1 MKKLLV
7 FLFLS
12 ISFVLA
18 SGVIGSSNKA
28 FDDND
33 MFNPEILKIDE
44 KKHLGIFVPN
54 VKIFLE
60 DGSVKDLY
68 SLMKEKPTILL
79 LSYYTCEGT
88 CPVRVDNLKKLI
100 QKTSL
105 KDKDFRILNLS
116 FDERDTLEIL
126 REFKKL
132 HGPFTEHWVFGIID
146 KESIQRLTK
155 AVGFKFFF
163 VERDKTFVHPNVYI
177 FLSPEGRI
185 TRYLYGVKPNE
196 RDIRIAL
203 AESTQDKI
211 SLNSVIDLAYLVCFT
226 YDPSRSRY
234 VVNPTLL
241 FGGLGFSALGLVILS
256 ALLLNKFTK
265 KEV

>member
-1 MKKLLV
+1 MKKFLVLL
-7 FLFLS
+7 LLS
-12 ISFVLA
+12 IGLASA
-18 SGVIGSSNKA
+18 SGVMGPSNKA

-33 MFNPEILKIDE
+33 IFNPEILKIDE
-44 KKHLGIFVPN
+44 RKYLGTFVPN
-54 VKIFLE
+54 VRILLE
-60 DGSVKDLY
+60 DGSVEDLY
-68 SLMKEKPTILL
+68 SLIKEKPTILL

-105 KDKDFRILNLS
+105 KDKDFRVLNLS
-116 FDERDTLEIL
+116 FDKRDTLETL

-132 HGPFTEHWVFGIID
+132 HGPFTYHWVFGIID
-146 KESIQRLTK
+146 KKSIHELTES
-155 AVGFKFFF
+155 VGFKFFF

-185 TRYLYGVKPNE
+185 TRYLYGVKPSE

-203 AESTQDKI
+203 AESTQNKI

-241 FGGLGFSALGLVILS
+241 FGGIGFSALGLVILF
-256 ALLLNKFTK
+256 ALLMDKFSK